1 MKALPTAT
9 YGERGGDGMDE
20 ILAHLNKLEDRL
32 ERIERALV
40 GDRDMGVPGMV
51 RRLDDV
57 ESKVTVFERRMSKIF
72 WICVGAGAGSAGIAQ
87 MAGHVLSRLG

>member
-1 MKALPTAT
+1 
-9 YGERGGDGMDE
+9 MDE
-20 ILAHLNKLEDRL
+20 ILQHLNKLEDRL
-32 ERIERALV
+32 ERIENALV

-57 ESKVTVFERRMSKIF
+57 ESKVNMIEGRMSKIF

-87 MAGHVLSRLG
+87 MVGHALARLG

>member
-1 MKALPTAT
+1 
-9 YGERGGDGMDE
+9 MDE
-20 ILAHLNKLEDRL
+20 ILQHLNKLEDRL
-32 ERIERALV
+32 ERIEIALV

-57 ESKVTVFERRMSKIF
+57 ESKVTIIEGRMSKIF

-87 MAGHVLSRLG
+87 VLIEALGRVG